1 MSGRTIRLL
10 SLAWMKKFSVRFVLF
25 AGPALLVAISVG
37 SSCVSTARAEDLP
50 LVDVP
55 RADVPLA
62 DVPRLE
68 APPAVAP
75 AAASLIPPAVPPL
88 PVNTDMAVPAAAQE
102 SLARLMRAE
111 ILESLKGQYQG
122 SDDWGQTTEAF
133 HGIKIEGKG
142 LKLKFRARKKEVRHG
157 LWKKYEAE
165 FVDPHQHLQV
175 RLANLRPD
183 GPGQLAGQIFLDARV
198 RGTTRVERWRQG
210 VKLLNFKAEAD
221 SRVEVRL
228 DFTLAVKFVPTR
240 FLADVMVEPK
250 VTGVG
255 LRLIEF
261 DLKRVSKIDGWLAHE
276 LGDNLRGTIQR
287 ELTRREPKIAD
298 KVNLAIA
305 EKQDRLRFSPDEM
318 LSSRF
323 GQIREAVV
331 ESPTK

>member
-1 MSGRTIRLL
+1 
-10 SLAWMKKFSVRFVLF
+10 
-25 AGPALLVAISVG
+25 
-37 SSCVSTARAEDLP
+37 
-50 LVDVP
+50 
-55 RADVPLA
+55 
-62 DVPRLE
+62 
-68 APPAVAP
+68 
-75 AAASLIPPAVPPL
+75 
-88 PVNTDMAVPAAAQE
+88 MAVPAAAQE

-133 HGIKIEGKG
+133 HGIKVEGKG

-165 FVDPHQHLQV
+165 FVDPQQHLQV
-175 RLANLRPD
+175 RVANLRPN

-221 SRVEVRL
+221 SRVEIRL
-228 DFTLAVKFVPTR
+228 DFTVAVKFVPTR
-240 FLADVMVEPK
+240 FLADVVVEPK

-287 ELTRREPKIAD
+287 ELTRREAKITE

-305 EKQDRLRFSPDEM
+305 KKQDRLRFSPDEM

-323 GQIREAVV
+323 GKIREAVAAP
-331 ESPTK
+331 SP